1 MKNKE
6 SKLLKYPLSS
16 YQKDV
21 WLEQRLY
28 PGKPI
33 YNIGGYIEI
42 QGELD
47 SNILAEAFESVVENN
62 PIMQVVIKQENELDY
77 QEIVAIT
84 NCLLPAYDFSECKNA
99 KQFSLDWINKE
110 FIKPFGFNEPLFQF
124 ALLKVSQHHYL
135 VFGKT
140 HHLIMDGWGY
150 SVFVRQLLKRY
161 RRLVSGAIDAEVTP
175 SYIEFISEDYVAP
188 ENELEKRIFK
198 IWQNILEVKQAGIND
213 NFFNLGGH
221 SLHAIMLV
229 SAIYREF
236 GVQIPLKAIFEYPT
250 IRGMIQY
257 MIKANF
263 DSEYNVL
270 LLNGRKDK
278 NIFLFPAGGAFG
290 LMYMEMVEEIGN
302 FSCYAFDF
310 IESDNRIKE
319 YARIISEIQKIGPY
333 ILLGYSAGGN
343 LAFEVAKELN
353 DMGLEVSD
361 LVLLDAVRRTEII
374 EINDKDIS
382 EEITRLTKNIIDG
395 LKIKKIDIDYELMK
409 QMALKKIEAYCKY
422 RYNMVNRGV
431 INTNIHLIYADIE
444 HENSKLTEKKR
455 NAWSEC
461 TTKSFTT
468 YKGFGEHSKMLR
480 DKQNVSIVRK
490 IIND

>member
-1 MKNKE
+1 MVPTQLIRLEKM
-6 SKLLKYPLSS
+6 PLT
-16 YQKDV
+16 
-21 WLEQRLY
+21 
-28 PGKPI
+28 PNGKIDRKALPEPD
-33 YNIGGYIEI
+33 G
-42 QGELD
+42 
-47 SNILAEAFESVVENN
+47 SVNTGVE
-62 PIMQVVIKQENELDY
+62 
-77 QEIVAIT
+77 
-84 NCLLPAYDFSECKNA
+84 
-99 KQFSLDWINKE
+99 
-110 FIKPFGFNEPLFQF
+110 
-124 ALLKVSQHHYL
+124 
-135 VFGKT
+135 
-140 HHLIMDGWGY
+140 
-150 SVFVRQLLKRY
+150 
-161 RRLVSGAIDAEVTP
+161 
-175 SYIEFISEDYVAP
+175 YVAP

-310 IESDNRIKE
+310 IESNNRIKE